1 MQVLKRG
8 HTELFRR
15 GPDECFNSLADLTR
29 FCQDQKAKSVDRW
42 LPPRSLRPRPLALD
56 RLVVDFADPAANG
69 TDGTYQMNDW
79 SFTQLCQLAKVSRD
93 TVNRV
98 TADTAWRV
106 FQDTLPDGNKPL
118 QLFTEGESIRSIH
131 GVSYTR
137 LYNAD
142 ILAMLA
148 EFATDFRPPQNAAFG
163 GKDDAGATG
172 LYAGEQDMFVFLI
185 DPTGWAEIEGQA
197 FAPGFFVWNSEV
209 GKRSLGI
216 QTFWF
221 QAVCQNHIVWDAVE
235 VVEFTRK
242 HTASIHE
249 SLAEMRRIVE
259 QLVAKRDQRRDGFA
273 KVMLKAMHE
282 RLGNDAE
289 EVMKVLLQHGI
300 NRGWAKQALEIAQE
314 QGRFTI
320 FAMVDALTRMA
331 GELKFAGERA
341 EIDQKAAG
349 LLTLA
354 V

>member
-15 GPDECFNSLADLTR
+15 NPDECYDSLASLTK
-29 FCQDQKAKSVDRW
+29 FCQEQKAKSVDRW
-42 LPPRSLRPRPLALD
+42 LPPRAIKPRPLALD
-56 RLVVDFADPAANG
+56 RLVVDFADAGANG
-69 TDGTYQMNDW
+69 AEATYQMNDW
-79 SFTQLCQLAKVSRD
+79 SFTQLCQLARVSRD

-106 FQDTLPDGNKPL
+106 FQDTLPSSNKPL
-118 QLFTEGESIRSIH
+118 QLYTEGEVIRSIH

-148 EFATDFRPPQNAAFG
+148 EFATDFQPPQKAAFG
-163 GKDDAGATG
+163 GKDDAGGTG

-185 DPTGWAEIEGQA
+185 DPTGWAEIEGQP

-221 QAVCQNHIVWDAVE
+221 QAICQNHIVWDAVE

-242 HTASIHE
+242 HTASIHD
-249 SLAEMRRIVE
+249 SLGEMRRIVE
-259 QLVAKRDQRRDGFA
+259 QLVTKRDQRRDGFV
-273 KVMLKAMHE
+273 KVIAKAMHE

-289 EVMKVLLQHGI
+289 DVMKALVQRGI
-300 NRGWAKQALEIAQE
+300 SRNWAKQALEIAEQ

-320 FAMVDALTRMA
+320 FSIVDALTRMA
-331 GELKFAGERA
+331 GEMPYVGERT
-341 EIDQKAAG
+341 EIDQKVAG

>member
-15 GPDECFNSLADLTR
+15 GPDECFDSLAGLTR
-29 FCQDQKAKSVDRW
+29 FCQEQKAKSVDRW
-42 LPPRSLRPRPLALD
+42 LPPRTLKPRPLALD
-56 RLVVDFADPAANG
+56 RLVVDFTDPAAN
-69 TDGTYQMNDW
+69 TDGTYHMNDW

-106 FQDTLPDGNKPL
+106 FQDTLPGGNKPL
-118 QLFTEGESIRSIH
+118 QLYTEGDIIRSIH
-131 GVSYTR
+131 GVGYTR

-148 EFATDFRPPQNAAFG
+148 EFATDFQPPQKAAFG
-163 GKDDAGATG
+163 GKDDSGGTG

-197 FAPGFFVWNSEV
+197 FAPGFFIWNSEV

-221 QAVCQNHIVWDAVE
+221 QAICQNHIVWDAVE

-242 HTASIHE
+242 HTASIHD

-259 QLVAKRDQRRDGFA
+259 QLVAKRDERRDGFA

-289 EVMKVLLQHGI
+289 EVAKVLTRHGI
-300 NRGWAKQALEIAQE
+300 GRNWVKQAIEIAQE

-341 EIDQKAAG
+341 ELDQKAAG

-354 V
+354 A

>member
-1 MQVLKRG
+1 
-8 HTELFRR
+8 
-15 GPDECFNSLADLTR
+15 
-29 FCQDQKAKSVDRW
+29 
-42 LPPRSLRPRPLALD
+42 
-56 RLVVDFADPAANG
+56 
-69 TDGTYQMNDW
+69 MNDW

-98 TADTAWRV
+98 TADTAWRRV
-106 FQDTLPDGNKPL
+106 PATPCPTATSRSSSTPRG
-118 QLFTEGESIRSIH
+118 TCIRSIH

-148 EFATDFRPPQNAAFG
+148 EFATDFQPPQKAAFG
-163 GKDDAGATG
+163 GKDDAGGTG

-221 QAVCQNHIVWDAVE
+221 QAICQNHIVWDAVE

-259 QLVAKRDQRRDGFA
+259 QLVAKRDERRDGFA
-273 KVMLKAMHE
+273 KVIAKAMHE

-289 EVMKVLLQHGI
+289 EVMKVLVQHGI
-300 NRGWAKQALEIAQE
+300 SRNWAKQALEIARAARPLHHLRDGGCPDPH
-314 QGRFTI
+314 GRRSE
-320 FAMVDALTRMA
+320 VRRRTRRTRSE
-331 GELKFAGERA
+331 GRRA
-341 EIDQKAAG
+341 FDPGGLIPSRFLFSTKGLCNGQQPTHAA
-349 LLTLA
+349 A
-354 V
+354 APFQ

>member
-15 GPDECFNSLADLTR
+15 GPDECFDSLADLTA
-29 FCQDQKAKSVDRW
+29 FCQEQKAKSVDRW

-56 RLVVDFADPAANG
+56 RLVVDFAGAGN
-69 TDGTYQMNDW
+69 DGADGAYQMNDW

-98 TADTAWRV
+98 SADTAWRV
-106 FQDTLPDGNKPL
+106 FNDTLPDGNKPL
-118 QLFTEGESIRSIH
+118 QIYTHGEMIRSIH

-148 EFATDFRPPQNAAFG
+148 EFATDFGPPQRAAFG
-163 GKDDAGATG
+163 GNESGGGTG
-172 LYAGEQDMFVFLI
+172 LYAGEQDMFCFLI

-197 FAPGFFVWNSEV
+197 FAPGFFIWNSEV

-259 QLVAKRDQRRDGFA
+259 QLVEKRDQRRDGFA

-354 V
+354 A

>member
-56 RLVVDFADPAANG
+56 RLVVDFAGAGN
-69 TDGTYQMNDW
+69 DGSDGAFQMNDW

-98 TADTAWRV
+98 SADTAWRV
-106 FQDTLPDGNKPL
+106 FSDTLPDGNKPL
-118 QLFTEGESIRSIH
+118 QLYTEGEMIRSIH

-148 EFATDFRPPQNAAFG
+148 EFATDFGPPQKAAFG
-163 GKDDAGATG
+163 GNESGGGTG
-172 LYAGEQDMFVFLI
+172 LYAGEQDMFCFLI

-197 FAPGFFVWNSEV
+197 FAPGFFIWNSEV

-221 QAVCQNHIVWDAVE
+221 QAICQNHIVWDAVE

-273 KVMLKAMHE
+273 KVMMKAMHE

>member
-15 GPDECFNSLADLTR
+15 GPDECFDSLAGLTKY
-29 FCQDQKAKSVDRW
+29 CQEQKAKSVDRW
-42 LPPRSLRPRPLALD
+42 LPPRSLKPRPLALD
-56 RLVVDFADPAANG
+56 RLVVDFADPGANG
-69 TDGTYQMNDW
+69 ADGTYQMNDW

-106 FQDTLPDGNKPL
+106 FGDTLPDGNKPL
-118 QLFTEGESIRSIH
+118 QLYTEGNVIRSIH

-142 ILAMLA
+142 IMAMLA
-148 EFATDFRPPQNAAFG
+148 EFATDFQPPQKAAFG
-163 GKDDAGATG
+163 GKDDSGGTG

-221 QAVCQNHIVWDAVE
+221 QAICRNHIVWDAVE

-242 HTASIHE
+242 HTASIHD

-259 QLVAKRDQRRDGFA
+259 QLVAKRDERRDGFT
-273 KVMLKAMHE
+273 KVMLKAMQT
-282 RLGNDAE
+282 RLGSDAE

-300 NRGWAKQALEIAQE
+300 SRNWAKQALEIAQE

-341 EIDQKAAG
+341 DADQKAAG

-354 V
+354 A

>member
-29 FCQDQKAKSVDRW
+29 FCQGQKAKSVDRW

-56 RLVVDFADPAANG
+56 RLVVDFAGAGN
-69 TDGTYQMNDW
+69 DGSDGAFQMNDW

-98 TADTAWRV
+98 LADTAWRV
-106 FQDTLPDGNKPL
+106 LNDTLPEGNKPL
-118 QLFTEGESIRSIH
+118 QLYTEGEMIRSIH

-137 LYNAD
+137 LYNAH

-148 EFATDFRPPQNAAFG
+148 EFATDFGPPQKAAFG
-163 GKDDAGATG
+163 GNESGGGTG
-172 LYAGEQDMFVFLI
+172 LYAGEQDMFCFLI

-197 FAPGFFVWNSEV
+197 FAPGFFIWNSEV

-282 RLGNDAE
+282 RLGSDAD